1 MCGRVAAQLRP
12 TQNAP
17 ARPQS
22 LKPTPDDPGRRRLS
36 FADISVSLRRWS
48 LGVGAVARGV
58 LKWRPLRRGL
68 FVLGWTAAGCALIAA
83 AAFAALLVRL
93 QFGPIEVD
101 ELGARVAT
109 ALSQRFDGVQ
119 FSFGATHIARTE
131 HGPTITVDHLQ
142 AVAGGRTV
150 VEAPRAELSLDPV
163 ALLKMQA
170 MPRRLEVFDLVVRL
184 LVMPDGALAISAGAP
199 NEDAIIL
206 SRPAPGPATAA
217 PDADV
222 KPRRSAILREATG
235 ALRAFFDLATSP
247 RSPLAD
253 IQLVAVR
260 GGKLVVDDRTAG
272 RTRTFDNLDMA
283 FEKEWRSTTFS
294 MHAAGPN
301 GELAAVAKATGSPE
315 TERRLDVEVKGVSMD
330 EVSLV
335 AGARRQPVESD
346 ASLSFQLKFVLE
358 ANQELREASGRALVG
373 PGYLRLEDPDHEPLF
388 FDEISGA
395 FRWDPT
401 ARRIVVSPVQF
412 FAGETQFVLEGALQ
426 SPPRPEDGWGVTLG
440 LAKPGSVA
448 AERPGEK
455 TLTLEKASLD
465 GRLFLDDKRFDIARI
480 ELVGPEVAAAAAG
493 AFDWVKGAHI
503 RLGVS
508 TGRMPLRALF
518 RVWPSMMGAPARTWL
533 IGHAHAGVIESA
545 KLSIDFDKNALDAM
559 RFDRPPPDNS
569 LQVEFQLSG
578 VAVTALRGVPDI
590 VGIDGDG
597 KVTGRSV
604 LFKASAGAMQTGPG
618 RRLTLANGSF
628 SLPYNDGGRAT
639 PARVE
644 TRVAGSVD
652 AVSELLTREAI
663 RDVAAMP
670 LEPNSLK
677 GQVDGQLR
685 VDFKIGPDA
694 RGDDVKVFVNA
705 NVANFAADHL
715 IGKERFEN
723 GSLNVVGDPT
733 GLRATGSGR
742 IFGSPATLD
751 LRKDVGK
758 AATAT
763 LTATIDDAARAR
775 FGVDPAGVSG
785 PMGMKL
791 SAKLDDSE
799 TDANVELDLTRT
811 AFDNPIPGISKPAG
825 RPGRA
830 TFSVVH
836 RDKSTRID
844 NLAIEAGGAS
854 AKGAI
859 DLSPQGDLQ
868 AVRLT
873 QAKLAP
879 GDDMRID
886 LQRTGDLYRATIR
899 GASIDARPYIKS
911 LNQFSGGAQKGADF
925 ELDLKSPIVTGF
937 SKQALTNADIKL
949 ARRGG
954 AIRQLVA
961 SGQFGRGAVSVRMTT
976 GDSGRPQI
984 DVGGADAGALLAFLD
999 IYTRMEGGAL
1009 SAVMSVEQ
1017 TGLVGTVKIRSF
1029 SLRDEPALRRLV
1041 NESAPRTDTPGG
1053 AKVDPALVGFDR
1065 LQVVFLRNG
1074 GHLSL
1079 RDGVMNGPNIGLT
1092 VEGSVDSD
1100 RNTIALNGTFVPAY
1114 TVNNFFSKIPVVGML
1129 LGGGWNEGLFAV
1141 NYKVTG
1147 RANAPQVSVNPL
1159 TVAPGFLRKIFGIL
1173 DNVGD
1178 QPQR

>member
-1 MCGRVAAQLRP
+1 MFAWPR
-12 TQNAP
+12 NNN
-17 ARPQS
+17 
-22 LKPTPDDPGRRRLS
+22 PTPDDPGRRRLS
-36 FADISVSLRRWS
+36 FADLSVSLRRWS
-48 LGVGAVARGV
+48 LGAGAAARGA
-58 LKWRPLRRGL
+58 LRSRLLRRGL
-68 FVLGWTAAGCALIAA
+68 FVVVWTAAGCALIAA
-83 AAFAALLVRL
+83 IGFGALVARL

-101 ELGARVAT
+101 WLGTRVAS
-109 ALSQRFDGVQ
+109 ALSQRFEGVQ
-119 FSFGATHIARTE
+119 FSFGATRIARTE

-142 AVAGGRTV
+142 AVSGGRTI

-163 ALLKMQA
+163 ALLKLQA

-184 LVMPDGALAISAGAP
+184 LVMPDGALAVSASAP
-199 NEDAIIL
+199 SEDAVIV
-206 SRPAPGPATAA
+206 SRPAPKSDPTPVS
-217 PDADV
+217 PDADD
-222 KPRRSAILREATG
+222 KPRRTAILREATG

-253 IQLVAVR
+253 LRLVAVR
-260 GGKLVVDDRTAG
+260 GGKLVVDDRTAE

-283 FEKEWRSTTFS
+283 FEKTWRATTLS

-301 GELAAVAKATGSPE
+301 GGLAAIAKATGTPE

-373 PGYLRLEDPDHEPLF
+373 PGYLRLEAPDHEALF
-388 FDEISGA
+388 FGEISGA
-395 FRWDPT
+395 LRWDPT
-401 ARRIVVSPVQF
+401 TRRILISPVQF
-412 FAGETQFVLEGALQ
+412 FGGETQFVMEGALQ
-426 SPPRPEDGWGVTLG
+426 SPPRSEDGWRVTLG
-440 LAKPGSVA
+440 LAKPGGIA

-455 TLTLEKASLD
+455 TLTIEKATLD
-465 GRLFLDDKRFDIARI
+465 GRLFLDDKRFDVARI
-480 ELVGPEVAAAAAG
+480 ELVGPEVSAAAAG
-493 AFDWVKGAHI
+493 AIDWVKGPHV
-503 RLGVS
+503 RMGVS
-508 TGRMPLRALF
+508 AGRMPLRALL
-518 RVWPSMMGAPARTWL
+518 RIWPSMMGAPARTWL
-533 IGHAHAGVIESA
+533 IGHAHAGTIESGT
-545 KLSIDFDKNALDAM
+545 LSVDFDKTTLDKM
-559 RFDRPPPDNS
+559 RFEIPPPDES
-569 LQVEFQLSG
+569 MKAEFQLSG
-578 VAVTALRGVPDI
+578 AAVTALRGIPDI
-590 VGIDGDG
+590 VGIDGGG
-597 KVTGRSV
+597 KITGRSV
-604 LFKASAGAMQTGPG
+604 LFKANAGAIQTGPG
-618 RRLTLANGSF
+618 RRLTLAGGAF
-628 SLPYNDGGRAT
+628 SMPYNDGGRAT
-639 PARVE
+639 PARVD

-652 AVSELLTREAI
+652 AVSELLAREAI
-663 RDVAAMP
+663 RDFAAMP

-694 RGDDVKVFVNA
+694 RGEDVKVFVNA

-758 AATAT
+758 LATAT
-763 LTATIDDAARAR
+763 LAATIDDAARAR

-791 SAKLDDSE
+791 SAKLGDNE

-811 AFDNPIPGISKPAG
+811 AFDNPIPGLSKPAG

-830 TFSVVH
+830 SFTVVQK
-836 RDKSTRID
+836 DKSTRID

-859 DLSPQGDLQ
+859 DLTPQGDLQ

-873 QAKLAP
+873 QAKLSP

-886 LQRTGDLYRATIR
+886 LQRSGEGYRATVR

-911 LNQFSGGAQKGADF
+911 LSQFSGGAQKGADF

-949 ARRGG
+949 TRRGG
-954 AIRQLVA
+954 AIRQVAA
-961 SGQFGRGAVSVRMTT
+961 SGQFGRGAVSVRMSA
-976 GDSGRPQI
+976 GDGGRPQI
-984 DVGGADAGALLAFLD
+984 DAGGSDAGALLAFLD
-999 IYTRMEGGAL
+999 IYTRMEGGTL

-1029 SLRDEPALRRLV
+1029 ALRDEPALRRLV
-1041 NESAPRTDTPGG
+1041 NESAPRADAPGAGG

-1092 VEGSVDSD
+1092 VEGSVDND
-1100 RNTIALNGTFVPAY
+1100 RNTIALNGTFIPAY

-1129 LGGGWNEGLFAV
+1129 LGGGWNEGLFAL

-1159 TVAPGFLRKIFGIL
+1159 SVAPGFLRKIFGIL